1 MVIING
7 WLAVT
12 AVLSVTLAVKLK
24 VPAIVGVPE
33 RIPDTARLTPG
44 GGEPLVMLQVKG
56 GLSPVAVRAA

>member
-1 MVIING
+1 M
-7 WLAVT
+7 
-12 AVLSVTLAVKLK
+12 LSVTLAVKLK

-33 RIPDTARLTPG
+33 RIPDAARLTPG